1 MRNHLECCDNLPNKT
16 AGGIE
21 LVLYKKSVMK
31 TPIIQ
36 LLSRNPAAGSIRQIR
51 KRYAEKQRPVMMYTG
66 EYTSGGRTIEP
77 FLEAL
82 MYLMPEP
89 I

>member
-1 MRNHLECCDNLPNKT
+1 
-16 AGGIE
+16 
-21 LVLYKKSVMK
+21 MK

-36 LLSRNPAAGSIRQIR
+36 LLSRNPAPGSIRQIR
-51 KRYAEKQRPVMMYTG
+51 NRYAEKQRPVMMYTG
-66 EYTSGGRTIEP
+66 EYTNGGRTMEP
-77 FLEAL
+77 FLEAS